1 MLPFLAGASARQ
13 CGPSFIHAKPTT
25 LTYLSIVTKPY
36 RPKNISRNL
45 VIYWLAFLITAI
57 VSFFMSPF
65 VVGQLGTTAYGAW
78 ALLGALLG
86 YLALLDFG
94 VRGTVTRYVAHRH
107 ATGDHKGSS
116 EIASAGIVMFG
127 LLGTIALLVSGVF
140 AFLSPLLFNLP
151 ASLIADTQIIL
162 VVGGLTTAV
171 TFVGA
176 VFGGVVA
183 GLERF
188 DISSGIDI
196 FVTVVRTIAVVV
208 VLSAGYGLVSLA
220 LVHLGASIV
229 SGVASWLA
237 VRRLYPE
244 LRLSFRAP
252 LMPHMRTILSF
263 SVFLSALHFFTVL
276 VYHSDALIIA
286 VFLPVSSVTYFAI
299 AGNLCDYARQVASA
313 ISMQMTPRVSAMTAI
328 GSSDVGEEILRAARL
343 ATLLTAPIA
352 ITFFIRGESFINL
365 WMGVEYGPVSGEIL
379 QVLALVVL
387 LGGARLVATSSI
399 IGVNKH
405 RSILPFFALEA
416 VSNIVLSAVLARPFG
431 VVGVAIGTLIPSL
444 IVNLGFIPRL
454 LDKAIGI
461 PARHFYLSAWLL
473 PTVACI
479 PFAAAIYFFEQY
491 FAARNL
497 AIFFVQV
504 ISMLPLVLAAAYVI
518 CLSESERIKVKT
530 VIGKIAGLML
540 PANGKRKP

>member
-1 MLPFLAGASARQ
+1 M
-13 CGPSFIHAKPTT
+13 
-25 LTYLSIVTKPY
+25 TKPY

-94 VRGTVTRYVAHRH
+94 VRGTVTRYVAHRY

-244 LRLSFRAP
+244 LRLSMSAP
-252 LMPHMRTILSF
+252 LIPHMRTILSF
-263 SVFLSALHFFTVL
+263 SVFLSALHIFR
-276 VYHSDALIIA
+276 DRK
-286 VFLPVSSVTYFAI
+286 SV
-299 AGNLCDYARQVASA
+299 V
-313 ISMQMTPRVSAMTAI
+313 
-328 GSSDVGEEILRAARL
+328 
-343 ATLLTAPIA
+343 
-352 ITFFIRGESFINL
+352 
-365 WMGVEYGPVSGEIL
+365 
-379 QVLALVVL
+379 
-387 LGGARLVATSSI
+387 
-399 IGVNKH
+399 
-405 RSILPFFALEA
+405 
-416 VSNIVLSAVLARPFG
+416 
-431 VVGVAIGTLIPSL
+431 
-444 IVNLGFIPRL
+444 
-454 LDKAIGI
+454 
-461 PARHFYLSAWLL
+461 
-473 PTVACI
+473 
-479 PFAAAIYFFEQY
+479 
-491 FAARNL
+491 
-497 AIFFVQV
+497 
-504 ISMLPLVLAAAYVI
+504 
-518 CLSESERIKVKT
+518 
-530 VIGKIAGLML
+530 
-540 PANGKRKP
+540 